1 MRNASYSSSI
11 AKVMGQ
17 YVLLVG
23 THGRGAPMKL
33 LIKNGSNLGLVA
45 HLPDVHGVP
54 LCLVKLKLA
63 D

>member
-1 MRNASYSSSI
+1 
-11 AKVMGQ
+11 MGQ